1 VGNGTG
7 LSINHIG
14 SAHLSWPNR
23 SFILKNLL
31 HVPSICK
38 ILLSVSKFAHDN
50 SVFLEFHSSFFV
62 IKHCRTRPILHQG
75 PLKHSLYQ
83 MLPSLTS
90 TPSPY
95 SLVVEM
101 TSPEQ
106 WHKRL
111 GHPTL
116 RTVKQVISK
125 FSLPVFPNK
134 PDASCASCQQA
145 KAHQLPFPASTS
157 VFNHPL
163 QLLFSDVWGL
173 SPVISSNGN
182 KYYVTFIDAFS
193 RFTWLF
199 PIQCKSDVFSV
210 FNKFLLMV
218 NVYSILKFFK
228 FKLIG
233 VGNFVLSTHSFINL
247 ASSIVCHVLTHIN
260 SKVVSNEN
268 IAILSTQLL
277 HCLLKVMFPKDSGM
291 RLAKHRVI

>member
-1 VGNGTG
+1 
-7 LSINHIG
+7 
-14 SAHLSWPNR
+14 
-23 SFILKNLL
+23 
-31 HVPSICK
+31 
-38 ILLSVSKFAHDN
+38 
-50 SVFLEFHSSFFV
+50 
-62 IKHCRTRPILHQG
+62 
-75 PLKHSLYQ
+75 

-218 NVYSILKFFK
+218 KRLFNTKILQVQTDWGGEFRSLNTFFH
-228 FKLIG
+228 KLGIIHR
-233 VGNFVLSTHSFINL
+233 VSCPHTHQQQSC
-247 ASSIVCHVLTHIN
+247 V
-260 SKVVSNEN
+260 E
-268 IAILSTQLL
+268 
-277 HCLLKVMFPKDSGM
+277 
-291 RLAKHRVI
+291 RKHRHIIDTTLALLAESHVPKRFWDEACQTSCYLINRLPTPTLQHKSPFQKLFNRSPDYKFLRIFCCACFPNLRP